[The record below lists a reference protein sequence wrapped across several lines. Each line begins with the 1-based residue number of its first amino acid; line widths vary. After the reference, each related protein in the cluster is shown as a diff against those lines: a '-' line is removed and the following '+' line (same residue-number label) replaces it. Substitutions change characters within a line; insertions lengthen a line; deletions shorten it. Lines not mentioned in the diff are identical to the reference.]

1 MIETFPHRTAA
12 RAAGDAWLA
21 SLDASEHLAA
31 AYIAAA
37 FPHLSAQ
44 AGPDGRPVPTRLAF
58 NLQAF
63 GAGRVTVQDPYC
75 ATLELTGLDRDVCAA
90 VHNRVFPDGGHFS
103 VVNAAGHLAAD
114 VRDCVAGSYAAR
126 SQGRDHGEDL
136 LVVRPDGTADITLHG
151 LGINI
156 VALALVA
163 MREANDRLD
172 AAVCTR
178 CSMPYWRH
186 RMLADTATCQNLYT
200 RACSTCRD
208 AGTESTC
215 PGGVEPC
222 RSSAPSRT
230 PLEPWQ
236 VEQSD
241 AALAPLLEVF
251 NGWDL
256 RSLVTSAVE
265 LFGESGDP
273 NDVLSSSQK
282 EAIERAATLLD
293 ALSEAG

>member
-1 MIETFPHRTAA
+1 MIENFPPRTAA

-21 SLDASEHLAA
+21 SLDASEHRAA
-31 AYIAAA
+31 AYLAAV

-44 AGPDGRPVPTRLAF
+44 PGSDGRVVPTRLAF
-58 NLQAF
+58 SLSGF

-75 ATLELTGLDRDVCAA
+75 ASLELTGLDRGVCAA
-90 VHNRVFPDGGHFS
+90 VHDLFFPDGGHFS
-103 VVNAAGHLAAD
+103 VVNAAGYRTDD
-114 VRDCVAGSYAAR
+114 VRDCAPGSYAAR
-126 SQGRDHGEDL
+126 PHGRDHGEDL
-136 LVVRPDGTADITLHG
+136 LVVRPDGTADISLHG
-151 LGINI
+151 VGINI

-172 AAVCTR
+172 TAVCTR
-178 CSMPYWRH
+178 CSKPYWCH
-186 RMLADTATCQNLYT
+186 RMPADTATCQNLYT

-215 PGGVEPC
+215 PAGVEAC
-222 RSSAPSRT
+222 RSDTLSRT
-230 PLEPWQ
+230 HLEPWQ
-236 VEQSD
+236 VEQSE

-251 NGWDL
+251 NGWEL

-282 EAIERAATLLD
+282 EAIERAAALLN
-293 ALSEAG
+293 ALGESG